1 MTKINISKR
10 GRTAP
15 SSPIRELIPF
25 AQKAKEKGI
34 KIYHL
39 NIGDPDFPIPDK
51 VKEALIDKAKI
62 INRMPYPGFRGQPEL
77 LNAWKKY
84 YEDINVIYE
93 IENEDMIVTAGASDA
108 MSLITTLVADAG
120 DEVIV
125 FEPFYAPY
133 QIYAKYSGVK
143 LVAVPLDSKNG
154 YHLPTVSEIS
164 KKITNK
170 TKAIFFTNPNN
181 PTGTVFTRKE
191 IETLI
196 LISKKHNLFLIG
208 DETYRGM
215 VFDGLESLS
224 LLHLA
229 KKTDLDRI
237 IIADSL
243 SKRLN
248 VCGARIG
255 LILSKNRELMDSAFR
270 FTQGRPYATYL
281 EQEITAPMV
290 GDSIQYVLWLSKQ
303 YQKRRDTFIKAL
315 QSQMSIDVQI
325 PEGAFY
331 LMLKLPI
338 TDTTKFA
345 KWLLTDFSHKNET
358 VMVSP
363 ASGFYATPGKGMDEI
378 RIAYVINEK
387 DLAHAAELLA
397 LAIKQYNDI
406 T

>member
-1 MTKINISKR
+1 M
-10 GRTAP
+10 
-15 SSPIRELIPF
+15 
-25 AQKAKEKGI
+25 
-34 KIYHL
+34 
-39 NIGDPDFPIPDK
+39 
-51 VKEALIDKAKI
+51 
-62 INRMPYPGFRGQPEL
+62 
-77 LNAWKKY
+77 
-84 YEDINVIYE
+84 
-93 IENEDMIVTAGASDA
+93 
-108 MSLITTLVADAG
+108 
-120 DEVIV
+120 
-125 FEPFYAPY
+125 
-133 QIYAKYSGVK
+133 
-143 LVAVPLDSKNG
+143 
-154 YHLPTVSEIS
+154 
-164 KKITNK
+164 
-170 TKAIFFTNPNN
+170 
-181 PTGTVFTRKE
+181 
-191 IETLI
+191 
-196 LISKKHNLFLIG
+196 IG